1 MFLFIPII
9 FILTAAW
16 FSYGFPR
23 LISFTEALTEWCQS
37 LFLQC
42 LEYFLII
49 KTFFLWFGFIVLS
62 AWFAYAVF
70 KAFFTLLKAGRQIK
84 KLPLSCHGD
93 ITVIKDDKLKTA
105 FTHGLFQPKI
115 YISAGLI
122 NSLDNSELKA
132 VYLHELHHK
141 NRKDPLRFFVL
152 SIIRDTFFYI
162 PLKGFAERIIHTRIE
177 AEADDAAV
185 KEMKEPISL
194 AGALLKIAG
203 FNNVIPGYLY
213 RGKDMPM
220 FQPASITGIGSV
232 ENRIKRLVEGK
243 GEKIK
248 LPSAKAIAT
257 SIFISCF
264 LMLSL
269 VFPLFASFPDAGR
282 CDMDHCDARIIKL
295 GKDCHNH
302 CDVSDHR
309 R

>member
-141 NRKDPLRFFVL
+141 NRKDPLRFFIL
-152 SIIRDTFFYI
+152 SIVIFEVFYARRKTIFGRYERCIRES
-162 PLKGFAERIIHTRIE
+162 K
-177 AEADDAAV
+177 
-185 KEMKEPISL
+185 
-194 AGALLKIAG
+194 
-203 FNNVIPGYLY
+203 N
-213 RGKDMPM
+213 
-220 FQPASITGIGSV
+220 
-232 ENRIKRLVEGK
+232 
-243 GEKIK
+243 
-248 LPSAKAIAT
+248 
-257 SIFISCF
+257 
-264 LMLSL
+264 
-269 VFPLFASFPDAGR
+269 
-282 CDMDHCDARIIKL
+282 
-295 GKDCHNH
+295 
-302 CDVSDHR
+302 
-309 R
+309 

>member
-1 MFLFIPII
+1 MVLFIPII
-9 FILTAAW
+9 LILTAAW

-23 LISFTEALTEWCQS
+23 LIAFTEALAEWCQS

-42 LEYFLII
+42 LEEILII

-62 AWFAYAVF
+62 VWFAYAVF
-70 KAFFTLLKAGRQIK
+70 KAFFILLKANRQIK

-122 NSLDNSELKA
+122 NSLDKFELQA

-141 NRKDPLRFFVL
+141 NRKDPLRFFIL

-162 PLKGFAERIIHTRIE
+162 PVKGFAERIIHTRIE
-177 AEADDAAV
+177 AEADDAVV

-194 AGALLKIAG
+194 AAALLKIAG
-203 FNNVIPGYLY
+203 FNNVIPECLY
-213 RGKDMPM
+213 RGKDMLM

-264 LMLSL
+264 LILSL
-269 VFPLFASFPDAGR
+269 AFPLFASFPAPGR
-282 CDMDHCDARIIKL
+282 CDTNHCDVHEIKL

-302 CDVSDHR
+302 CDAQEHKH
-309 R
+309 